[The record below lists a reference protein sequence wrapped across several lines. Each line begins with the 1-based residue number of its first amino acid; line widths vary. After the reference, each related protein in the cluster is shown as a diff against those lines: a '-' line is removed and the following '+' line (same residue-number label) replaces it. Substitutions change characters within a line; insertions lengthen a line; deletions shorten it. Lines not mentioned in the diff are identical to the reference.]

1 MSTTNFQIH
10 FMATL
15 GLLALSACGN
25 PSNKVA
31 INPDT
36 SASTSQAVKTPSLRT
51 NSEPSST
58 ITHPET
64 ASPQSHG
71 GQGGQVVETGSYH
84 LELVVGKEPAGTH
97 IDFFLQK
104 GDNHDPIPSAEVK
117 AQIQL
122 PDGSNKAF
130 DMAYDA
136 DGKHY
141 FTFLP
146 GNIPGEYKV
155 VVLSEIDGKKVN
167 GRFRFQR

>member
-1 MSTTNFQIH
+1 MSSSRSHISFIT
-10 FMATL
+10 TL
-15 GLLALSACGN
+15 GFLALSAC
-25 PSNKVA
+25 SNQ
-31 INPDT
+31 
-36 SASTSQAVKTPSLRT
+36 ASKISSHSDISSTTSQIAKVPSPST
-51 NSEPSST
+51 NPQPSST
-58 ITHPET
+58 TTGPET
-64 ASPQSHG
+64 ASLQSHG

-122 PDGSNKAF
+122 PDGSNKAL

-136 DGKHY
+136 DSKHY

-155 VVLSEIDGKKVN
+155 VVLSQIDGKKVN